1 VTIFSKPPSAGGG
14 APQPRQAV
22 RLTLSGRVQG
32 VGFRW
37 YVRQAGEE
45 LGLAGRVRNLPDG
58 RVEIE
63 AAGAPEPLAAFGERV
78 RQGPPGAR
86 VTACEEQPLS
96 AVPAWDGFI
105 IDR

>member
-1 VTIFSKPPSAGGG
+1 MTRMESGDL
-14 APQPRQAV
+14 RAV
-22 RLTLSGRVQG
+22 RFWVSGRVQG

-37 YVRQAGEE
+37 YVRREAQS

-58 RVEIE
+58 RVEAL
-63 AAGAPEPLAAFGERV
+63 AAGPPDLLDRLRQSL

-86 VTACEEQPLS
+86 VTDLAEQELTF
-96 AVPAWDGFI
+96 VPPWDTFE

>member
-1 VTIFSKPPSAGGG
+1 VSEI
-14 APQPRQAV
+14 QAF
-22 RLTLSGRVQG
+22 RFRLSGKVQG

-37 YVRQAGEE
+37 FTRQAARE
-45 LGLAGRVRNLPDG
+45 LGLTGRVRNLPDG

-63 AAGAPEPLAAFGERV
+63 VAGGSEPLAAFRERV

-86 VTACEEQPLS
+86 VTGLEEQEISP
-96 AVPAWDGFI
+96 VPTWDGFV

>member
-1 VTIFSKPPSAGGG
+1 VSD
-14 APQPRQAV
+14 RQAF
-22 RLTLSGRVQG
+22 RLWVSGQVQG

-37 YVRQAGEE
+37 FARQAARE
-45 LGLAGRVRNLPDG
+45 LGIAGLVRNLEDG

-63 AAGAPEPLAAFGERV
+63 MAGESAPLEDFRARL

-86 VTACEEQPLS
+86 VTGIEEQDISP
-96 AVPAWDGFI
+96 VPAWDGFV

>member
-1 VTIFSKPPSAGGG
+1 MRAF
-14 APQPRQAV
+14 
-22 RLTLSGRVQG
+22 RLWVSGRVQG

-37 YVRQAGEE
+37 FTRQAARD

-58 RVEIE
+58 RVEME
-63 AAGAPEPLAAFGERV
+63 AAGSPEQLDAFRERL

-86 VTACEEQPLS
+86 VASLDEQEIPD
-96 AVPAWDGFI
+96 VPAWDGFD